1 MPTFDDIYQ
10 RTSWHANWAL
20 KEGEGRT
27 SPFFTNRVKT
37 LCFCNL
43 AGNLGV
49 SVFDPY
55 PLAG

>member
-10 RTSWHANWAL
+10 RTSWHEL
-20 KEGEGRT
+20 GFERGGG
-27 SPFFTNRVKT
+27 SDLPLFTNRVKT

-55 PLAG
+55 PLG